1 MAQYVTR
8 MTPEQMAAESK
19 KATEEGM
26 RQVAAGLAARGL
38 KSAIYLEDSD
48 SDETVVKKKK
58 NVVIDNGVLV
68 NKLETRIHYMQL
80 DMANKSV
87 DLQDANTLIQE
98 YRDKHEVLKR
108 IDDNILLLTNLSFYL
123 NNINTL
129 TLEQVQKKLTLFKE
143 ESHEHAG
150 TCLFYIKKIEFQL
163 IKNYMILALDEMNA
177 KNSII
182 EKKIIQVIRY
192 KIFLRYLQLWF
203 IIFSIISAVVIPILH
218 MF

>member
-38 KSAIYLEDSD
+38 KSAIYLEESD

-58 NVVIDNGVLV
+58 NVVIDTGVLV

-129 TLEQVQKKLTLFKE
+129 TLEQVNKKLTLFKE
-143 ESHEHAG
+143 ESREHSG

-177 KNSII
+177 KNGII
-182 EKKIIQVIRY
+182 EKKLIQVIRY
-192 KIFLRYLQLWF
+192 KIFLRYLQLWL
-203 IIFSIISAVVIPILH
+203 IIFSIISVIIIPMLH